1 MDLKSFLKNQIDK
14 GNTEWESRSE
24 LLRASKTK
32 ISGHSKRILKEYEN
46 KFNFGLATQVKNDAI
61 KKYFD
66 RQPKNSLISVE
77 GAVKIINEDLN
88 EDMKIGVTIIY
99 NRLKDKNFNKKN
111 LKGQTLDNQVSKFHL
126 YDVKITKEFEKK
138 IDALKSEGIYV
149 GIETT
154 ARGSKTLRLRIDEA
168 YKVKRE
174 KIDKSFPPNDDSIK
188 EIKKIIS
195 EQNK

>member
-14 GNTEWESRSE
+14 GNIDWESRSE

-61 KKYFD
+61 KKYFN

-77 GAVKIINEDLN
+77 GAVKIINSDLPK
-88 EDMKIGVTIIY
+88 DMKVGETMIY
-99 NRLKDKNFNKKN
+99 NRLKDKNFNINN
-111 LKGQTLDNQVSKFHL
+111 LKGQTLDNQVSKFNL
-126 YDVKITKEFEKK
+126 YNVIITKEFEKK
-138 IDALKSEGIYV
+138 VDSLKSEGIYV

-154 ARGSKTLRLRIDEA
+154 ARGSKTLRLRTDEA
-168 YKVKRE
+168 YNVKRE
-174 KIDKSFPPNDDSIK
+174 KLDKSFPPNDDSIK
-188 EIKKIIS
+188 LIKKIIS
-195 EQNK
+195 NLK

>member
-14 GNTEWESRSE
+14 GNTEWKSRTE

-32 ISGHSKRILKEYEN
+32 ISGYTRRILKEYEH
-46 KFNFGLATQVKNDAI
+46 KFNFGLSTQVKNDAI

-66 RQPKNSLISVE
+66 GQPKNSIISVE
-77 GAVKIINEDLN
+77 GAVKIINKDLN
-88 EDMKIGVTIIY
+88 EDMKIGETIIY
-99 NRLKDKNFNKKN
+99 NRLKDKNFNNKN
-111 LKGQTLDNQVSKFHL
+111 LKGQTLDNQVSKFGL
-126 YDVKITKEFEKK
+126 YNVKITKKFEEK
-138 IDALKSEGIYV
+138 INALKSEGIYV

-154 ARGSKTLRLRIDEA
+154 ARGSKILRLKTNEA

-174 KIDKSFPPNDDSIK
+174 KLDRSFPPNDYSIK
-188 EIKKIIS
+188 EIKKIIN

>member
-14 GNTEWESRSE
+14 GSIDWESRSE

-66 RQPKNSLISVE
+66 SQPKNSLISVE

-111 LKGQTLDNQVSKFHL
+111 LKGQTLDNQVSKFNL
-126 YDVKITKEFEKK
+126 YDVTITKEFERK

-188 EIKKIIS
+188 LIKKIIS
-195 EQNK
+195 NLN

>member
-1 MDLKSFLKNQIDK
+1 
-14 GNTEWESRSE
+14 
-24 LLRASKTK
+24 
-32 ISGHSKRILKEYEN
+32 
-46 KFNFGLATQVKNDAI
+46 
-61 KKYFD
+61 
-66 RQPKNSLISVE
+66 
-77 GAVKIINEDLN
+77 
-88 EDMKIGVTIIY
+88 MKIGVTMIY
-99 NRLKDKNFNKKN
+99 NRLKDKNFNINN

-154 ARGSKTLRLRIDEA
+154 ARGSKILRLKTNEA

-174 KIDKSFPPNDDSIK
+174 KLDRSFPPNDYSIK